1 MEKSKQ
7 YNRIKITLQ
16 IINQVISFLILI
28 VLAFTPL
35 ARLIEEKIYTYIS
48 NDYVAFMIFLLIIGL
63 IEIIFS
69 VPLDFYS
76 TYIVEH
82 RFNLSNQKVMDWLA
96 EKIKSYFVSTLI
108 LFPLGMTF

>member
-16 IINQVISFLILI
+16 IINQVLSFLILI

-35 ARLIEEKIYTYIS
+35 ARLIEQKIYTYTS
-48 NDYVAFMIFLLIIGL
+48 NDYVAFTIFLVIIGL

-76 TYIVEH
+76 SYIVEH
-82 RFNLSNQKVMDWLA
+82 RFNLSNQNLMDWFV
-96 EKIKSYFVSTLI
+96 EKN
-108 LFPLGMTF
+108 